1 MTISDLTIEHG
12 NATANTSGGGIL
24 NGGTLTLDAV
34 TLAGNAASG
43 SGGGIEN
50 LGTLTIVDSTIASNT
65 ASQNGGGI
73 DTSGPLA
80 VQSSTI
86 ANNQAAIAGGLD
98 VESGTT
104 TLLDVIVAG
113 DTVTTKDPDIAG
125 TVSSLGHNLIGYVNS
140 DASGLVSSDLTGL
153 SPVLGPLQNNGGP
166 TPTLALLAVEP
177 GHRRRR
183 RDRRS
188 GDRPARPAAGG
199 QRGHRHRRRTS
210 SSLFHPWP
218 QPAAPTSSARASRS
232 R

>member
-1 MTISDLTIEHG
+1 MTITDLTIEHG

-34 TLAGNAASG
+34 TLAANAASG

-50 LGTLTIVDSTIASNT
+50 LGTLTIVDSTIANNT
-65 ASQNGGGI
+65 ASGNGGGI

-80 VQSSTI
+80 VQSSTL
-86 ANNQAAIAGGLD
+86 ANNQAAVAGGLD

-113 DTVTTKDPDIAG
+113 NTITTKDPDIAG

-140 DASGLVSSDLTGL
+140 DVTGLVSSDLTEL

-166 TPTLALLAVEP
+166 TPTLALLPLSPAIDAGDATGAPATDGGCRGWSTEP
-177 GHRRRR
+177 
-183 RDRRS
+183 S
-188 GDRPARPAAGG
+188 TSALM
-199 QRGHRHRRRTS
+199 S
-210 SSLFHPWP
+210 SSLFHPW
-218 QPAAPTSSARASRS
+218 QRPAAPT
-232 R
+232 